1 MQCFRVRT
9 MKNSKSFEGSTKF
22 KQYLILCAMFSK
34 HFHEMLSIN
43 SRTENKGFR
52 ILILRRICL
61 NGGTKCDF
69 FYLIF
74 DYTTANIG
82 LLSRAQPHHPNV
94 NHCVFYSLVQPRVTG
109 NLVTRLVL
117 KVRLSTQ

>member
-1 MQCFRVRT
+1 MSCYFKVL
-9 MKNSKSFEGSTKF
+9 KNTKSFEGSNKF
-22 KQYLILCAMFSK
+22 KQYLIPCAMFSK
-34 HFHEMLSIN
+34 HFHEMLGIN

-69 FYLIF
+69 FYLLL
-74 DYTTANIG
+74 DYPTANMG
-82 LLSRAQPHHPNV
+82 LLSRAQPHQLNV
-94 NHCVFYSLVQPRVTG
+94 NHCIFYSLVQPRVTG